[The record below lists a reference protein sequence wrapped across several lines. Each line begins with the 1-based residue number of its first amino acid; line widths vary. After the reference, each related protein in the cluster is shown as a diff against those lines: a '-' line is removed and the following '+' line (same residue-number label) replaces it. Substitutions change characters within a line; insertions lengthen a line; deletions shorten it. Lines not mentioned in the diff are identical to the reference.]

1 MNDEFIEYLSKIYG
15 KLYIDRLLDTR
26 SFNFYD
32 SAKSFEFSNIFKC
45 ISKINI
51 IWQCLNTDLEVVQL
65 FRRNLN
71 DNFRCY
77 RYVYDNNSNDGG
89 KIIDYNFEINN
100 ELVCKTN
107 PRKSIINLDI
117 DKLNS
122 FINNYKFAK

>member
-15 KLYIDRLLDTR
+15 KLYIDRLLDTQ

-51 IWQCLNTDLEVVQL
+51 IWKCLNVDFELVQL
-65 FRRNLN
+65 FRRNLR

-77 RYVYDNNSNDGG
+77 RYVYDDNSKNG
-89 KIIDYNFEINN
+89 KLIDYKFEINN
-100 ELVCKTN
+100 ELVCETN
-107 PRKSIINLDI
+107 PRKSIINLDV
-117 DKLNS
+117 DRLNS
-122 FINNYKFAK
+122 FINNYKFTK